1 MKLILLRNA
10 EVGTFLKWYLVQECG
25 QCISRFYEAT
35 LQYLMNTNSNMPVGV
50 SWMSFPPHVY
60 LLVIHTCHCAGSP
73 PFSFPVFTYWGSEDR
88 RVKED
93 HVKGWKRFFSGDFS
107 SERIQGNHLW
117 PLDKAQKT
125 LWLDKI
131 VVQMDKL
138 L

>member
-1 MKLILLRNA
+1 M
-10 EVGTFLKWYLVQECG
+10 T
-25 QCISRFYEAT
+25 
-35 LQYLMNTNSNMPVGV
+35 
-50 SWMSFPPHVY
+50 
-60 LLVIHTCHCAGSP
+60 
-73 PFSFPVFTYWGSEDR
+73 
-88 RVKED
+88 ED